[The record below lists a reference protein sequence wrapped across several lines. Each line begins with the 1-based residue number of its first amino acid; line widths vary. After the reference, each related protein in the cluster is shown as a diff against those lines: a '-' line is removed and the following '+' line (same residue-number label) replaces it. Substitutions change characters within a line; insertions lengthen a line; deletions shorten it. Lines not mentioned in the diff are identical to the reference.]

1 MGQVLKLEH
10 QYDFVVIGAGLTGIA
25 AAVTAARNGMRTA
38 LINDRPVLGGNASK
52 EFQTPPVGAH
62 AVDRNFAYARETG
75 ILEEILLENLR
86 TNPQGSIELWDI
98 NLRGLVKQEEN
109 LEVFLNTTVNEV
121 EMSEDRKSIVSVKG
135 YTIDSETWHTFRASY
150 FSDCTGNGT
159 VGFLAGAPYRRGCEA
174 RCEFDESLA
183 PEQQEDREMGCSIRF
198 RARDLGRPVSFWVPS
213 WVKYSFTRED
223 FEKRSIET
231 GFKRSQGGFWWIEWG
246 GSLDTVHE
254 TKTIQNELLEI
265 IYAIWDYLKNKSS
278 IKDEITDFDLD
289 WVGAMPGKR
298 ENRRLEGDHV
308 LAQGDIEE
316 QRDFTD
322 SVAYGG
328 WGFDDHPPE
337 GIFNTLKAS
346 THYFHKGPFHIPLR
360 CLYSKSVDNLFFA
373 GRNISATHL
382 ALTSTRVMGTC
393 TQMGEAVG
401 AAAAVCRQYGM
412 KPRGLVETGRVEEV
426 QRLLQRMDHTII
438 GLPYADE
445 ENMAPEAQVSSSSA
459 LQSPV
464 LEQASGVLP
473 MDTDRAW
480 MFPVVTGTA
489 GRIEVLLDCTESTVL
504 EYNFYAGAVK
514 VGSLPNQLLCGS
526 TVHVGKGEG
535 QWVDLP
541 LELPV
546 TKPGWYFA
554 EIKKNEKLKVHTGK
568 FAPVG
573 IRALFRRK
581 GSPDSNVHTE
591 KENLDWNVPGSLKD
605 VSAYCIRIKPEQPV
619 YGVQNIINPWNRPVF
634 LPNLWISAPT
644 DFRTP
649 EWVHLKWEQQREI
662 NSVELIFDSSLDYML
677 SAFRADGN
685 CELNGYDF
693 NVIPSLVK
701 DYRVLV
707 KSDGPGDWKEV
718 AAVCGNHQRLRV
730 HKFEPVRASQLK
742 VEIWATNGINRAQ
755 IYCIRVY

>member
-62 AVDRNFAYARETG
+62 AVDRNFAYPRETG

-98 NLRGLVKQEEN
+98 NLRGLVRQEEN

-121 EMSEDRKSIVSVKG
+121 MMSEDRKSIVSVKG
-135 YTIDSETWHTFRASY
+135 YTIDSETWHTFRAPY
-150 FSDCTGNGT
+150 FLDCTGNGT

-174 RCEFDESLA
+174 RSEFNERLA
-183 PEQQEDREMGCSIRF
+183 AERQEDREMGCSIRF
-198 RARDLGRPVSFWVPS
+198 RARDLGRPVSFRAPS

-223 FEKRSIET
+223 FEKRSVET

-254 TKTIQNELLEI
+254 TKIIQNELLEI
-265 IYAIWDYLKNKSS
+265 IYGIWDYLKNKSS
-278 IKDEITDFDLD
+278 IKDEITNFDLD

-298 ENRRLEGDHV
+298 ENRRLEGDHI

-316 QRDFTD
+316 QRAFAD

-337 GIFNTLKAS
+337 GIFNTSKAS

-360 CLYSKSVDNLFFA
+360 CLYSKAVENLFLA

-393 TQMGEAVG
+393 AQMGEAVG
-401 AAAAVCRQYGM
+401 AAVAVCRQYGV
-412 KPRGLVETGRVEEV
+412 KPRGLVETGRVKEV

-438 GLPYADE
+438 GLPYGDE
-445 ENMAPEAQVSSSSA
+445 EDMAPEAQVSASSA

-464 LEQASGVLP
+464 LEQTACVLP

-480 MFPVVTGTA
+480 MFPVVTGA
-489 GRIEVLLDCTESTVL
+489 VGRIEVLLDCTESTAL
-504 EYNFYAGAVK
+504 EYNFYAGSTK
-514 VGSLPNQLLCGS
+514 VSSLPDQLLYGN
-526 TVHVGKGEG
+526 TVHVDKGEG

-546 TKPGWYFA
+546 TRPGWYFA
-554 EIKKNEKLKVHTGK
+554 EIKKNEKLRVHTGN

-573 IRALFRRK
+573 IRALFRRE

-644 DFRTP
+644 DFRNL

-718 AAVCGNHQRLRV
+718 AAVRGNYQRLRI
-730 HKFEPVRASQLK
+730 HKFEPVLASELK